1 MEAIS
6 TKYVCLQYRVFL
18 KRLANV
24 STNCNG
30 EFSVNYVKKK
40 KKRQE
45 KEKKK
50 EWKKNCW
57 KVGLTNI
64 YIRYYERLVK
74 KENFEI
80 TLLLQLQI
88 KVKIFSTLKWW
99 IEEIKT
105 SREERSGAAVV
116 CYFIASEIR
125 CGWRSIYISRF
136 LSLFFFL

>member
-1 MEAIS
+1 M
-6 TKYVCLQYRVFL
+6 
-18 KRLANV
+18 
-24 STNCNG
+24 
-30 EFSVNYVKKK
+30 KKK
-40 KKRQE
+40 LLKGWINE
-45 KEKKK
+45 Y
-50 EWKKNCW
+50 
-57 KVGLTNI
+57 I

-136 LSLFFFL
+136 LSLSLFFFL

>member
-40 KKRQE
+40 EKTRKR
-45 KEKKK
+45 KEKRMKK
-50 EWKKNCW
+50 KLLKGWINEY
-57 KVGLTNI
+57 I

-88 KVKIFSTLKWW
+88 KVKIFSTLK
-99 IEEIKT
+99 
-105 SREERSGAAVV
+105 
-116 CYFIASEIR
+116 
-125 CGWRSIYISRF
+125 
-136 LSLFFFL
+136 

>member
-40 KKRQE
+40 KK
-45 KEKKK
+45 
-50 EWKKNCW
+50 
-57 KVGLTNI
+57 
-64 YIRYYERLVK
+64 
-74 KENFEI
+74 
-80 TLLLQLQI
+80 
-88 KVKIFSTLKWW
+88 

-125 CGWRSIYISRF
+125 CG
-136 LSLFFFL
+136 